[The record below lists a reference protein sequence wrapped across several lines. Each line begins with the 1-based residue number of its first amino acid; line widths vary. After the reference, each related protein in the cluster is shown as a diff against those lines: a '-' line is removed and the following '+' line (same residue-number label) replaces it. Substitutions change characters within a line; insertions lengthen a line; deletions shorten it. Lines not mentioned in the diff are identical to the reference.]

1 MTSDLEKTKKQ
12 EEILKIIAFYD
23 IFSYPLTIF
32 EIKKLLFS
40 LGTLSEIEAILEAEL
55 ISSKLEQENGFYF
68 LKGRTEIID
77 SRNRRYNYSLRKIKT
92 AKFFAKIFAKLPFV
106 SAVYLVNSIGAYNL
120 RDDSDIDF
128 FIVAKNKRIWLSRL
142 FCAGLMKVLNKR
154 PNRKTK
160 KDKICLSFYLSEDNL
175 NLSDLKI
182 KSGDPYFDFWEKNLL
197 LLEDKK
203 NINQK
208 FLQTNNLEFY
218 YDLRKDQNSPRFKD
232 KTNLVTRLMDSL
244 EELSYKLQVKI
255 MPLVLRQAAEIKDAS
270 NGVVLSDNII
280 KLYLKDRR
288 LEIKKKYE
296 EKLAQLI

>member
-1 MTSDLEKTKKQ
+1 MTSDLDKTKKQ

-23 IFSYPLTIF
+23 IFSFPLTIF
-32 EIKKLLFS
+32 EIKKLLFPLS
-40 LGTLSEIEAILEAEL
+40 NLSEIETILELEP
-55 ISSKLEQENGFYF
+55 ISSKLERKNGFYF
-68 LKGRTEIID
+68 LKGRAEIIN

-106 SAVYLVNSIGAYNL
+106 LTVYLVNSIGNYNL

-128 FIVAKNKRIWLSRL
+128 FIITKNKRIWLSRF
-142 FCAGLMKVLNKR
+142 FCAGLMKLLNKR
-154 PNRKTK
+154 PNKKTK

-182 KSGDPYFDFWEKNLL
+182 KDGDPYFDFWEKNLL

-203 NINQK
+203 NVNQK
-208 FLQTNNLEFY
+208 FLQVNNLEFY
-218 YDLRKDQNSPRFKD
+218 YDLGRVQNSPTPKN
-232 KTNLVTRLMDSL
+232 KTSLVGYLMNYF
-244 EELSYKLQVKI
+244 ENLSYKLQVKI
-255 MPLVLRQAAEIKDAS
+255 MPLKLRQAAEIKDVYG
-270 NGVVLSDNII
+270 GVVLSDNII